1 MTAERLLGEA
11 EVTIDRTEFG
21 MTWSPMRTASPTVL
35 VTVRGELVRST
46 GQR

>member
-1 MTAERLLGEA
+1 LRRS
-11 EVTIDRTEFG
+11 EVLAAPR
-21 MTWSPMRTASPTVL
+21 SPMRTASPTVL